1 MIANRIQNLLQ
12 QEQPISTNLNMK
24 LAIAFLL
31 ALSTSSTEA
40 FMPAL
45 GVKSTPGSALKSMPT
60 ESEDGP
66 AHDGALGQ
74 PRDTANTYVI
84 PGMDDMTPDE
94 YQAALANSVIERSRE
109 QRYAGKARG
118 NKLAHDYMAGLSGTT
133 DKSASIFGR
142 SNDQG
147 N

>member
-1 MIANRIQNLLQ
+1 
-12 QEQPISTNLNMK
+12 MK

-31 ALSTSSTEA
+31 ALSTSTKA
-40 FMPAL
+40 FMPVFGA
-45 GVKSTPGSALKSMPT
+45 KSTPGSALKSMP

-74 PRDTANTYVI
+74 PRDTANTYII

-118 NKLAHDYMAGLSGTT
+118 NKLAHDYMAGLSGNT
-133 DKSASIFGR
+133 DASASIFGR
-142 SNDQG
+142 DNNQG